1 MKFNNTLRL
10 HLHRGGCDPLLSMA
24 NILLFSFAKQF
35 YPLFFQKSEEYLDN
49 FRIAC
54 HKHCCATYFGNQGGS
69 SRAGSGERRKKRR
82 KARDI
87 KIRAPPTAISANRTR
102 FIEIAALGYDL
113 FREASACEYIHI
125 YNKGVRRFTTTHSK
139 IK

>member
-1 MKFNNTLRL
+1 MLRL

-24 NILLFSFAKQF
+24 NIRLFSFAKQF
-35 YPLFFQKSEEYLDN
+35 SLLFFQKSEEYLDN
-49 FRIAC
+49 FRISR
-54 HKHCCATYFGNQGGS
+54 HKHCCATHFGGEGRSRKGG
-69 SRAGSGERRKKRR
+69 REGKNGNRERKKRG

-87 KIRAPPTAISANRTR
+87 KTRVPLNAISANRAHI
-102 FIEIAALGYDL
+102 IEIASLGYDL

>member
-1 MKFNNTLRL
+1 MQHILAAKGEAGKREEKG
-10 HLHRGGCDPLLSMA
+10 RAEIGKERKGG
-24 NILLFSFAKQF
+24 
-35 YPLFFQKSEEYLDN
+35 
-49 FRIAC
+49 
-54 HKHCCATYFGNQGGS
+54 
-69 SRAGSGERRKKRR
+69 

-87 KIRAPPTAISANRTR
+87 KTQAPPTPILANRALFT
-102 FIEIAALGYDL
+102 EMAALGYDL

>member
-1 MKFNNTLRL
+1 MILCFQWRIYYFFRSQNNFLCYFFINRKNIRINSESHAINIAVQHIL
-10 HLHRGGCDPLLSMA
+10 AAKGEAERG
-24 NILLFSFAKQF
+24 K
-35 YPLFFQKSEEYLDN
+35 
-49 FRIAC
+49 
-54 HKHCCATYFGNQGGS
+54 
-69 SRAGSGERRKKRR
+69 RRKEREIGKERKGG

-87 KIRAPPTAISANRTR
+87 KIRAPPTPISANRAR

-113 FREASACEYIHI
+113 FRKASACEYIHI